1 MKIEIR
7 FEIELNQLKLR
18 IELKNEMIKKRFY
31 KFDLLT
37 KQVCCCVDFTYVNTK
52 VFKKDV
58 LSLSFFSLAVF
69 TAAQNHF
76 YNLT

>member
-1 MKIEIR
+1 
-7 FEIELNQLKLR
+7 
-18 IELKNEMIKKRFY
+18 MIKKRFY

-37 KQVCCCVDFTYVNTK
+37 KQVCCYVDLTYVNNTR
-52 VFKKDV
+52 VLKKDV
-58 LSLSFFSLAVF
+58 LSLSFFSLAVE

>member
-1 MKIEIR
+1 
-7 FEIELNQLKLR
+7 
-18 IELKNEMIKKRFY
+18 MIKKRFY

-37 KQVCCCVDFTYVNTK
+37 KQVCCYVDFTYVNTK